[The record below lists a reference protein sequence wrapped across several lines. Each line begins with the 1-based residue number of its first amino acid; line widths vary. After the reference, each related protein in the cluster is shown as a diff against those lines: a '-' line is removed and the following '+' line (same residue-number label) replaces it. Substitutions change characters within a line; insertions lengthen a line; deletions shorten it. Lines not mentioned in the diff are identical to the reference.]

1 MPWVELRR
9 GKKPASRRMGR
20 GAEGPP
26 WNLASPAS
34 ISTGMTRVLMFG
46 WEFPPFQAGGLATAT
61 LGLVKGLLNQ
71 GLEVTLVVP
80 FATGDA
86 PAAVPTLR
94 VVSAAGISV
103 TLRTHRVASPLAPY
117 AGAAEYQVLSER
129 ACASSPGAPYG
140 RNLFEEVERYAD
152 AAAEIARTEPH
163 DLIDTHDWITFAA
176 GIRAR
181 AISGKPL
188 VAHIHATEFDR
199 VGEHGNPEIE
209 RREREGLHAADRV
222 IANSNALR
230 RQVIARCGVPPDKVD
245 VVHWG
250 VDAPPPAAR
259 LPEVAVARQR
269 PTVLFLGRVTRQK
282 GPDYFVE
289 VAARVVEFVPD
300 AQFIVAGTGDLLPRV
315 IERSVELGL
324 AGAMHFAGPLSGP
337 DVDRAFRAAD
347 VCVMPSVSEPFGLVA
362 LESLRNGTPVIV
374 PRGSGVAEVV
384 SHAFKSDFWDVDR
397 MADQVVAL
405 LRHPALWDEMH
416 ERSQAEIAEPRFG
429 LDEPARR
436 TATSYRRTLT
446 PTTLAAL

>member
-1 MPWVELRR
+1 M
-9 GKKPASRRMGR
+9 A
-20 GAEGPP
+20 
-26 WNLASPAS
+26 
-34 ISTGMTRVLMFG
+34 MTRVLMFG

-71 GLEVTLVVP
+71 GLDVTLVVP
-80 FATGDA
+80 FVIGEAA
-86 PAAVPTLR
+86 PPLPSLR
-94 VVSAAGISV
+94 IVSAADV
-103 TLRTHRVASPLAPY
+103 PVALRTLRVASPLAPY
-117 AGAAEYQVLSER
+117 AGAEEYQVLSER
-129 ACASSPGAPYG
+129 ARSAAPGAPYG
-140 RNLFEEVERYAD
+140 RNLFEEVERFAA

-199 VGEHGNPEIE
+199 VGGHGNPEIE
-209 RREREGLHAADRV
+209 RREREGLHAADRI
-222 IANSNALR
+222 IANSHALR
-230 RQVIARCGVPPDKVD
+230 RQVIERLGVSPEKVD

-250 VDAPPPAAR
+250 VDAPPPAEELAD
-259 LPEVAVARQR
+259 LDVARHR

-289 VAARVVEFVPD
+289 IAARVVQFVPD
-300 AQFIVAGTGDLLPRV
+300 AQFILAGTGDLLPRV

-324 AGAMHFAGPLSGP
+324 AGAMHFAGPLVGP
-337 DVDRAFRAAD
+337 EVDRAFRAAD

-374 PRGSGVAEVV
+374 PRTSGVAEVV
-384 SHAFKSDFWDVDR
+384 SHAFKSDFWDVER

-405 LRHPALWDEMH
+405 LRHPDLWQEMC
-416 ERSQAEIAEPRFG
+416 ERGQAEIAHPRFG
-429 LDEPARR
+429 LNEPARR
-436 TATSYRRTLT
+436 TASSYRSV
-446 PTTLAAL
+446 LASRSPAVL